1 MTVGAWL
8 LTLVALAAAPAGP
21 ARAAARAERPAGTSV
36 QGRVRSAGERAPVAG
51 ARVFASARRGPAWT
65 REATTAAD
73 GSFVLADLP
82 SLDLVLTIVAAGHER
97 FEQPAPAS
105 YWRRRTTPVIY
116 LQPAGSSTY
125 RTIVN
130 QERNPKPATYSAR
143 LSPEELATLPGSQGD
158 PLRALQNMPGMA
170 RVPGGLGLIVMRGA
184 TPNQSQVFFGEHPIP
199 RAFHV
204 PGLASVVPAGALSGI
219 QYVPGNFDSS
229 YGNAVGGIVTL
240 TPRTG
245 RRDGIHGHGRFDIT
259 AAGALVEGPMG
270 RGSFLIS
277 ANRGYLDLVARALG
291 EEILG
296 RNYIRPN
303 YYDYQVIFE
312 RPLGAGAT
320 LTTRI
325 IGAKDELRYPYQ
337 RYVRNEVLDDQ
348 FVLKSEFHRFDVA
361 YRKRRAGWDVLVAPA
376 VRIDRG
382 GNVAGD
388 LYLRRTDVV
397 GLFRG
402 ELGLRPSRRL
412 RVVFGVDTQL
422 DRHATRRK
430 YEPSEAWMGD
440 GDDTTTRGFLSNS
453 GLYVSAQID
462 AGPVTITPGVRAS
475 LFTGEKSAAFSVD
488 PRLFVRWAIHD
499 RVALNLGAGLY
510 SMPSVVR
517 VSRTSGLI
525 SEVGGAVQI
534 SQIPTLVLP
543 GAVAYLDPKIDF
555 DAQGPVGAS
564 QAAHL
569 SANLHAALT
578 ETIGLD
584 ATVFY
589 RRVRDGRQ
597 PTVETWNGH
606 VYAQADT
613 GSSTYGVELMLRKE
627 LSRRVYGWIAY
638 TFMKSTG
645 GVLDDRRFSERW
657 PADFDQR
664 HNLVAL
670 ISVKLPRRWQIG
682 ARFRVVTGLP
692 YTPIVGAIKTDGAY
706 QFVVPVV
713 GEYNSER
720 MPTFHQLDLRV
731 DRTWV
736 LRRSVVSTYLDVQNI
751 YNRQNPE
758 GVLYNYDF
766 SSTTTVVGVP
776 ILPVLGVR
784 VSY

>member
-1 MTVGAWL
+1 LM
-8 LTLVALAAAPAGP
+8 LVAAAGPAAPAG
-21 ARAAARAERPAGTSV
+21 AEARAERPAGATV
-36 QGRVRSAGERAPVAG
+36 EGRVRSAGERAPVAG
-51 ARVFASARRGPAWT
+51 ARVFATAKDGGWT
-65 REATTAAD
+65 REATTGAD
-73 GSFVLADLP
+73 GGFVVEVLP
-82 SLDLVLTIVAAGHER
+82 SREFVLTIVATGHER
-97 FEQPAPAS
+97 FEQAVPAS
-105 YWRRRTTPVIY
+105 YWKKRRPPVIY
-116 LQPAGSSTY
+116 LQPAGSSHY

-130 QERNPKPATYSAR
+130 QERNPKPSAYSAR

-170 RVPGGLGLIVMRGA
+170 RIPGGLGLIVMRGA

-219 QYVPGNFDSS
+219 AYVPGNFDSS

-240 TPRTG
+240 TPRIG
-245 RRDGIHGHGRFDIT
+245 RRDGLHGYAKFDVT
-259 AAGALVEGPMG
+259 AAGALVEGPAG
-270 RGSFLIS
+270 KGSFLIS

-303 YYDYQVIFE
+303 YYDYQVIFD

-325 IGAKDELRYPYQ
+325 IGARDELRYPYQ
-337 RYVRNEVLDDQ
+337 RHVENQVLDDQ
-348 FVLKSEFHRFDVA
+348 FVLRSEFHRFDVA
-361 YRKRRAGWDVLVAPA
+361 YRKRRGAWDVLVAPA
-376 VRIDRG
+376 LRLDQG

-388 LYLRRTDVV
+388 LYRRRTDVV
-397 GLFRG
+397 GQFRG
-402 ELGLRPSRRL
+402 EVGVRPSRQF
-412 RVVFGVDTQL
+412 RVVAGVDTQL
-422 DRHATRRK
+422 DRHTTRTK
-430 YEPSEAWMGD
+430 YEPNETWMGEPV
-440 GDDTTTRGFLSNS
+440 DTRERGFLSNS
-453 GLYVSAQID
+453 GLYLNAQIE
-462 AGPVTITPGVRAS
+462 AGPLTVTPGVRAS

-488 PRLFVRWAIHD
+488 PRLFVRWAVHD
-499 RVALNLGAGLY
+499 RVALNFGAGLY
-510 SMPSVVR
+510 SMPSVLR
-517 VSRTSGLI
+517 SSQSSNLI
-525 SEVGGAVQI
+525 GSYNGAVQI
-534 SQIPTLVLP
+534 PQIPTLVLP
-543 GAVAYLDPKIDF
+543 GAVAYLDPRIDF
-555 DAQGPVGAS
+555 DARSKVGAS
-564 QAAHL
+564 QAGHL
-569 SANLHAALT
+569 SVNAHADLT
-578 ETIGLD
+578 ETLGLD
-584 ATVFY
+584 ATLFY
-589 RRVRDGRQ
+589 RRVRNGLP
-597 PTVETWNGH
+597 PTLEVGDRTF
-606 VYAQADT
+606 ALADT
-613 GSSTYGVELMLRKE
+613 GSSTWGLEVMLRKE

-638 TFMKSTG
+638 TFMRSTG
-645 GVLDDRRFSERW
+645 GRLDGLLLNDRR

-706 QFVVPVV
+706 QFVVPLV
-713 GEYNSER
+713 GELNSGR

-736 LRRSVVSTYLDVQNI
+736 LRRSVVSAYLDVQNI

-766 SSTTTVVGVP
+766 SATTTVVGVP